1 MGKLDLMASQETAVR
16 QEILDGLVQLAQ
28 VLRVRLDLLETL
40 ELRVRLGLLETW
52 DLRVRW
58 VLPEKWGLWAM
69 MGLLETWEPWAPL
82 AWMRPQY
89 RPQRPQGLPQ
99 HLQPLQVCLRER
111 LRWLQAMQPC
121 LREPPLGRLD

>member
-1 MGKLDLMASQETAVR
+1 MGKLDLLAPQGTVDPR
-16 QEILDGLVQLAQ
+16 EILDGLVQLAQ

-40 ELRVRLGLLETW
+40 EQRARLGLLETW
-52 DLRVRW
+52 GLR
-58 VLPEKWGLWAM
+58 
-69 MGLLETWEPWAPL
+69 APL

-89 RPQRPQGLPQ
+89 RLLRPQGLPQ
-99 HLQPLQVCLRER
+99 HLQPLQPCLREK